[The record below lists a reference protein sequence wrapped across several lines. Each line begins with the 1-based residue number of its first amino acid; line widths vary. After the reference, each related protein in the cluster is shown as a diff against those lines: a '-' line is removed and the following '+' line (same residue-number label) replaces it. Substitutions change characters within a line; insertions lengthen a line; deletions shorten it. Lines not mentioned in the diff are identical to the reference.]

1 MIYKVITWDEQ
12 QHCTRY
18 HEIVDASDPIDAEQT
33 VKGLYP
39 NEKILGVTYPLANE
53 NQ

>member
-18 HEIVDASDPIDAEQT
+18 HEIVDASDPISAEKT